1 MPIFEHA
8 SSHFW
13 GQPSCQASGNCGF
26 RRSDRSDNNLRATV
40 LKSFCRPLTHSRTN
54 HHFATVK
61 GGENSRIQPVSQCSS
76 RLSTTD
82 RYMHELA
89 GPMREVVQNIE
100 KLILLPHK
108 RQVENEIRNS
118 DVAQCGPPLGRS

>member
-1 MPIFEHA
+1 MKQLLGH
-8 SSHFW
+8 
-13 GQPSCQASGNCGF
+13 
-26 RRSDRSDNNLRATV
+26 
-40 LKSFCRPLTHSRTN
+40 
-54 HHFATVK
+54 
-61 GGENSRIQPVSQCSS
+61 S

-89 GPMREVVQNIE
+89 GPMREAVQKIE

-118 DVAQCGPPLGRS
+118 DVAQCGPPLGR